1 MHMVGLKVASSKCYN
16 SEKQKKEILSFF
28 IAFFFFFFFFTY
40 KEQIKPD
47 PTN

>member
-16 SEKQKKEILSFF
+16 SEKQKEEILSFF
-28 IAFFFFFFFFTY
+28 IAIFFFFFLTY
-40 KEQIKPD
+40 KEQIEPD

>member
-28 IAFFFFFFFFTY
+28 IAFFFFFTY

>member
-16 SEKQKKEILSFF
+16 SEKQTKKYLAFSLL
-28 IAFFFFFFFFTY
+28 FFFFFFFFTY